1 MGRSA
6 WDKEAKK
13 VVWADDDIKGL
24 PPGLAGGRYRCR
36 ACREWLILKGTK
48 TDSKVQPH
56 FAHRGGEGCSRPE
69 EEALLDAADE
79 VVIRLR
85 EQIRALAGIAHCTTT
100 SPGEDPTDPSGMP
113 PAVIAQ
119 CGTTTVVFE
128 APTQALPGTE
138 AIRRRIR
145 AVRDEHAGAQH
156 VWFLKRDLSQFN
168 QLDPHPVWLRGKD
181 VVHEQVAPN
190 EQQEAILAAGG
201 HVYWL
206 DGKAVLVP
214 YGIRR
219 FRHPVQSGQDWT
231 NWPRWRSD
239 PREDWRISKPR
250 PAPDADTWGLV
261 PIAFASLTRTR
272 GTFRPADAHHVMD
285 ELYTVQESRF
295 NWRNQRAREVYA
307 AVHAPPPAVS
317 EAEPAPPAPAP
328 AEAARAAD
336 PAPETASSVSQ
347 EAEPDPVDSGQTT
360 SGEHES
366 GGPASTVIPPRPVNP
381 PFVPPA
387 PAPAAPAA
395 QRSLVRRWQRLL
407 RIPRRGGS

>member
-6 WDKEAKK
+6 WDTEAKK
-13 VVWADDDIKGL
+13 TVWADDDIEGL
-24 PPGLAGGRYRCR
+24 PPGMADGRYRCR
-36 ACREWLILKGTK
+36 VCGEWLILKGTLPGA
-48 TDSKVQPH
+48 KVQPY

-85 EQIRALAGIAHCTTT
+85 EQIHALAGIAHCTTT
-100 SPGEDPTDPSGMP
+100 SPGEDPADPSGMP

-119 CGTTTVVFE
+119 CGTTTVIFE
-128 APTQALPGTE
+128 APTQKLPGAE

-145 AVRDEHAGAQH
+145 AVRDEHGGAQH
-156 VWFLKRDLSQFN
+156 VWFLKRDLTQFN
-168 QLDPHPVWLRGKD
+168 ALDAHPVWLRGKD
-181 VVHEQVAPN
+181 VLHEQVAPN

-206 DGKAVLVP
+206 DGKVVLVP

-219 FRHPVQSGQDWT
+219 FQHPVQSGQDWT

-250 PAPDADTWGLV
+250 PAPDAHTWGLV

-285 ELYTVQESRF
+285 EIYTAQQSRF
-295 NWRNQRAREVYA
+295 NWRNQRARETYA
-307 AVHAPPPAVS
+307 AVHAPPA
-317 EAEPAPPAPAP
+317 AESGTEPDPAPAKDV
-328 AEAARAAD
+328 RAQD
-336 PAPETASSVSQ
+336 PAPVTPFSASS
-347 EAEPDPVDSGQTT
+347 EADPEPAVVESGQATPAA
-360 SGEHES
+360 HEAS
-366 GGPASTVIPPRPVNP
+366 VPTGPVIPPVPVHS
-381 PFVPPA
+381 PFVAPD
-387 PAPAAPAA
+387 PAPAALPAQTPA
-395 QRSLVRRWQRLL
+395 RRWQRLF
-407 RIPRRGGS
+407 RFASRRGGS